1 MKNQTYI
8 GEQKVVEFFIG
19 FQKMRIKG
27 DFLNLTETF
36 YFVYCR
42 IELDLFC
49 CLQCCETVLG
59 SLSFVASYIS
69 SPYILTILYCLSYSN

>member
-8 GEQKVVEFFIG
+8 REQKVFEFFIG
-19 FQKMRIKG
+19 FQKMSIKG

-42 IELDLFC
+42 IEVDLFF

-59 SLSFVASYIS
+59 SLSFVASIYRH
-69 SPYILTILYCLSYSN
+69 PTY